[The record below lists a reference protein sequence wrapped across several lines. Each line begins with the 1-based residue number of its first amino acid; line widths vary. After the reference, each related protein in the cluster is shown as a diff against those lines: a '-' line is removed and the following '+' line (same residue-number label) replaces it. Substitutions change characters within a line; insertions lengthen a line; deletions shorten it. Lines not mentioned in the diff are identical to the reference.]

1 MWFYYGKPG
10 HIARFCYKVENK
22 ERENAKN
29 AKAEDKLAFALQH
42 EAHLKSV
49 CKCGLLLLELKREA

>member
-1 MWFYYGKPG
+1 VSCQIKAEDRPSQQGERTWFYYGKPG
-10 HIARFCYKVENK
+10 HIARFCYKAEDK

-42 EAHLKSV
+42 KAH
-49 CKCGLLLLELKREA
+49 